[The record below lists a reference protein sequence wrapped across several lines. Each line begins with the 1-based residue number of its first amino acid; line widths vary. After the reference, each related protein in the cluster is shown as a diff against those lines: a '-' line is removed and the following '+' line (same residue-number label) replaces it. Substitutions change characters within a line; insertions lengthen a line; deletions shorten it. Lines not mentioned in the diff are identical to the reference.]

1 MTTSTADD
9 TTLRLVQISDTHLSR
24 WDGPLRRNFR
34 AIAAFVNDT
43 LSPNLVVHAGD
54 SVLSNP
60 DAEDD
65 FRAAKDLLGLIRAP
79 MLFIPGNHDV
89 GEPYE
94 HTWWTATD
102 ERVARFRRHFGPA
115 QWLHWFGDVAL
126 IGINSQ
132 VFGTG
137 LAEEQHQWQWL
148 SNIAAEVEGRAII
161 LFLHKSLWTGYCG
174 SDGRQGAVD
183 PADRDR
189 ILHILS
195 GSRLLG
201 VSNGDVHR
209 YRKTWL
215 GEQFEI
221 WGPSTA
227 FLVHREET
235 QKLPTGLEQLGVV
248 LFEVTGEQV
257 KTTFQTTP
265 GLEEVE
271 TGGFPESAL
280 LRAELRAA
288 MELAEADPHADAAG
302 KPSAAPTRADHRR
315 RSPCGTRAGVD
326 TLPEIDKA

>member
-1 MTTSTADD
+1 MTTSTDGG

-34 AIAAFVNDT
+34 AIAGLVNDT
-43 LSPNLVVHAGD
+43 LSPDLVVHAGD
-54 SVLSNP
+54 SVMANP
-60 DAEDD
+60 DAEED
-65 FRAAKDLLGLIRAP
+65 FHAARDLLGLIRAP

-94 HTWWTATD
+94 RTWWTATD

-126 IGINSQ
+126 IGLNSQ

-137 LAEEQHQWQWL
+137 LAEERLQWQWL
-148 SNIAAEVEGRAII
+148 SDIAAEVEGRATIV
-161 LFLHKSLWTGYCG
+161 FLHKSFWTGYRG
-174 SDGRQGAVD
+174 SDGRQGAIDLV
-183 PADRDR
+183 DRDR
-189 ILHILS
+189 ILQVLS

-209 YRKTWL
+209 YRKTWR
-215 GEQFEI
+215 GEQFEL

-235 QKLPTGLEQLGVV
+235 QKLPAGLEQLGVV
-248 LFEVTGEQV
+248 LFEVTGERV
-257 KTTFQTTP
+257 TTTFQTTP

-271 TGGFPESAL
+271 AGGFEEAGL
-280 LRAELRAA
+280 IRGEIRAA
-288 MELAEADPHADAAG
+288 MELAEAQAA
-302 KPSAAPTRADHRR
+302 R
-315 RSPCGTRAGVD
+315 
-326 TLPEIDKA
+326 